1 MKRNQWILA
10 LFLCVFGAF
19 VLQSCSDDDDDDV
32 IEELIAANS
41 TFADFGSWT
50 LLATEMGL
58 APEGSSL
65 GGAHGGSV
73 EASVRKIYSKG
84 AEARAAS
91 GYPVGTVIVKHTTF
105 TDGSADDAYHGMVK
119 RGNDFDTARGD
130 WEYFILN
137 AAGEIQ
143 SDADGALRGDSGFK
157 ACGGCHAVAS
167 GTDYIFTN

>member
-19 VLQSCSDDDDDDV
+19 VLQSCSKDDDP
-32 IEELIAANS
+32 EELIAANS
-41 TFADFGSWT
+41 DFASFESWT
-50 LLATEMGL
+50 LLATETGL

-65 GGAHGGSV
+65 AGAHGGSV
-73 EASVRKIYSKG
+73 EASVRRIYSKG
-84 AEARAAS
+84 GEARGS
-91 GYPVGTVIVKHTTF
+91 DGYPVGTIIVKHTTF

-119 RGNDFDTARGD
+119 RGNDFDTSRGD

-143 SDADGALRGDSGFK
+143 SDADGALRGDSSFK
-157 ACGGCHAVAS
+157 ACGGCHAAAT
-167 GTDYIFTN
+167 GTDYIFTTN